1 MNRASQSANNLVH
14 VLNHQSENDF
24 SRTSFGIHEK
34 IHDKVIILSSV
45 ESSKSIIL
53 YNYMTLN
60 GPKADAIV
68 VGIGTGNQEQGSTDW
83 TTGAF

>member
-1 MNRASQSANNLVH
+1 M
-14 VLNHQSENDF
+14 
-24 SRTSFGIHEK
+24 

-45 ESSKSIIL
+45 KSSKSIIL